1 MHARPCPRILPRIQ
15 IHLFRLILPHLPP
28 LGYKFRAPFSF
39 SRNDT
44 INQTSHSFNVR
55 SFRDALHLSQFLPKT
70 RNVPIAYLP
79 DIEFY
84 SSRWEGKIVSAN
96 REITYNYNENYGIN
110 TRKQCIRDTR
120 ENRFPTNF
128 KIETNLILGRRAK
141 LFD

>member
-44 INQTSHSFNVR
+44 INQTFHSFNVR
-55 SFRDALHLSQFLPKT
+55 SFRDALQFLPKT
-70 RNVPIAYLP
+70 RNVFIADLP

-84 SSRWEGKIVSAN
+84 SSRWERKIISAN

-120 ENRFPTNF
+120 ENRFP
-128 KIETNLILGRRAK
+128 ILK
-141 LFD
+141 LKRI

>member
-15 IHLFRLILPHLPP
+15 IHLFRLILPHLPS
-28 LGYKFRAPFSF
+28 LEYKFRALFSF

-70 RNVPIAYLP
+70 RNVFIAYLP

-110 TRKQCIRDTR
+110 TRKQCIR